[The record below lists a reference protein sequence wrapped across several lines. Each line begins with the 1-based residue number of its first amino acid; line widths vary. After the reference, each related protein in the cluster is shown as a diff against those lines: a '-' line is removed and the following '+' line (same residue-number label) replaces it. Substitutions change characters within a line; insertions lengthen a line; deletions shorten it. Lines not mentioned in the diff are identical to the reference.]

1 MGLAGNLLADRGRE
15 IIQILIPNLLALDF
29 AICESKEGK
38 EQDLGDNEK
47 FHLNDGCANEAFFDD
62 KVVLSFWLWLLLSS
76 LHRFYF

>member
-29 AICESKEGK
+29 AICDSKEGK

-47 FHLNDGCANEAFFDD
+47 FHFERWSCERGFFDD
-62 KVVLSFWLWLLLSS
+62 KVVLSFLLLLLLSS
-76 LHRFYF
+76 LHRFFF